1 MNRRFCKLIALSAL
15 AAASPGTLAQ
25 AWPAKPVRMVVGFAP
40 GGSTDVVARLLSRKL
55 ADALGQSFVVENRAG
70 AASNIAGQLVARAPA
85 DGYTLLYMT
94 STMTVNVSLYPK
106 LPYDLAAD
114 FVPVAPVVDIPS
126 VLAVHPSL
134 PVKSVKELIA
144 LARARPGEIAYGSA
158 GSGSA
163 THLATELFKSM
174 AGIDIVHVPYKGS
187 GPATN
192 EFLGGHV
199 QVLFVFNATL
209 VESNMKAGRLRP
221 LAVTTRQRLANFP
234 QLPTMP
240 EAGVKGYEASV
251 WNGVLAPAG
260 TPRDIVSRLNAQIA
274 QSVKELTPALT
285 EIGAYPMQADPEQF
299 AAFVRNEVVK
309 WAGVVKR
316 SGAKAE

>member
-1 MNRRFCKLIALSAL
+1 MNHRLPNLAVFLVL
-15 AAASPGTLAQ
+15 AASGACAMAQ
-25 AWPAKPVRMVVGFAP
+25 AYPVKPVRMVVGFAP
-40 GGSTDVVARLLSRKL
+40 GGSTDVVARLLSKKL
-55 ADALGQSFVVENRAG
+55 TDSLGQTFVVENRAG
-70 AASNIAGQLVARAPA
+70 AASNIAGQAVARSPA

-114 FVPVAPVVDIPS
+114 FTPVAPVVDIPS

-134 PVKSVKELIA
+134 PVRTVKELIA
-144 LARARPGEIAYGSA
+144 LAKARPGEITYGSA

-187 GPATN
+187 GPATT

-199 QVLFVFNATL
+199 QVLFVFNASL
-209 VESNMKAGRLRP
+209 VESNMKTGKLRP
-221 LAVTTRQRLANFP
+221 LAVTTRNRLSNFP

-240 EAGVKGYEASV
+240 EAGIKGYEASV

-260 TPRDIVSRLNAQIA
+260 TPKDIVSRLNVQIA

-285 EIGAYPMQADPEQF
+285 EIGAYPMQADPEKF
-299 AAFVRNEVVK
+299 AAFVRSEVVK

>member
-1 MNRRFCKLIALSAL
+1 MNRRFLNWIALSVL
-15 AAASPGTLAQ
+15 AAASSGALAQ

-55 ADALGQSFVVENRAG
+55 ADSLGQSFVVENRAG
-70 AASNIAGQLVARAPA
+70 AASNVAGQLVARSPA

-94 STMTVNVSLYPK
+94 STMTVNVSLYSK

-144 LARARPGEIAYGSA
+144 LAKARPGEITYGSA

-209 VESNMKAGRLRP
+209 VEGNAKAGKLRP
-221 LAVTTRQRLANFP
+221 LAVTTRQRLASFP

-240 EAGVKGYEASV
+240 EAGIKGYEASV

-260 TPRDIVSRLNAQIA
+260 TPREIVTRLNAQIA
-274 QSVKELTPALT
+274 QSVKELAPQLT
-285 EIGAYPMQADPEQF
+285 EIGAIPMRADPEQF
-299 AAFVRNEVVK
+299 AAFVRSEVVK
-309 WAGVVKR
+309 WASVVKR

>member
-1 MNRRFCKLIALSAL
+1 MKTTIAAVLLALFSAV
-15 AAASPGTLAQ
+15 AHAQ
-25 AWPAKPVRMVVGFAP
+25 GWPAKPIRMIVPYPP
-40 GGSTDVVARLLSRKL
+40 GGPTDVLGRIAAIELSK
-55 ADALGQSFVVENRAG
+55 ALGQNVIVDNKPG
-70 AASNIAGQLVARAPA
+70 AAGQIGALEVSRAPA

-94 STMTVNVSLYPK
+94 STLTVNVSLYSK
-106 LPYDLAAD
+106 LPFDLAAD

-144 LARARPGEIAYGSA
+144 LARARPGEITYGSA

-163 THLATELFKSM
+163 THLATELFKNM

-209 VESNMKAGRLRP
+209 VEGNAKAGKLRP
-221 LAVTTRQRLANFP
+221 LAVTTRTRLANFP

-260 TPRDIVSRLNAQIA
+260 MPREIVTRLNAQIG
-274 QSVKELTPALT
+274 QSVKELMPQLT
-285 EIGAYPMQADPEQF
+285 EIGAIPMRADPDQF
-299 AAFVRNEVVK
+299 AAFVRSEVVK